1 MRNRSLFTLLL
12 FLLAVFLIVKF
23 DVATKVKVAVISMIY
38 GNEMRGMKGFR
49 VVVVSPSP
57 ELAKEGLSQET
68 IRQGLI
74 STLEKA
80 GVKSLMEWERQ
91 KIPGK
96 PVLTVTVNTMKTG
109 SGLYQ
114 YTVTMEVEKS
124 EELQTPAAVFP
135 EKAKTI
141 WSTSGMGEGDVSDV
155 RAEINEATN
164 LFLKAHSGV
173 GTLAPLLQ

>member
-12 FLLAVFLIVKF
+12 FMLAVFLIVKF
-23 DVATKVKVAVISMIY
+23 DMVTKVKVGVTGMIY
-38 GNEMRGMKGFR
+38 GNEMRSMKGFR
-49 VVVVSPSP
+49 VVVASPSP

-68 IRQGLI
+68 IRQELI
-74 STLEKA
+74 AKLEKA
-80 GVKSLMEWERQ
+80 GVKSLMEWEWQ

-96 PVLTVTVNTMKTG
+96 PVLNVAVNSLKTG

-124 EELQTPAAVFP
+124 EDLQTPAAVSS
-135 EKAKTI
+135 EKVKTI

-155 RAEINEATN
+155 RTKINETAN
-164 LFLKAHSGV
+164 LFLKAYSGI
-173 GTLAPLLQ
+173 

>member
-1 MRNRSLFTLLL
+1 MRHRSLFTLLL
-12 FLLAVFLIVKF
+12 LMLAVFLIVKF
-23 DVATKVKVAVISMIY
+23 DVTTTVKVGVLNIIY
-38 GNEMRGMKGFR
+38 GNEMRGIKGFR
-49 VVVVSPSP
+49 VVVACPSS
-57 ELAKEGLSQET
+57 ELEKEGLSQDT

-80 GVKSLMEWERQ
+80 GVKSLTEWEWQ
-91 KIPGK
+91 KIPPK
-96 PVLTVTVNTMKTG
+96 PVLNVTITAMKTG

-124 EELQTPAAVFP
+124 EKVQTSAAVFS
-135 EKAKTI
+135 EKVKTI

-164 LFLKAHSGV
+164 LFLKAYSGV
-173 GTLAPLLQ
+173 